1 VRRRRLRLGTKA
13 LLLSFLIL
21 HPLGTT
27 TAQPLTIG
35 PGVSI
40 TAKSSNLVEAGG
52 LVTYT
57 ITLANSRLEDLL
69 DVAVTD
75 KLPEGFTY
83 VPGSTTVRIN
93 EQVISEVDLTLSG
106 RDLTWGPFTVPPA
119 TRVYDNPYGVH
130 TYVQDLC
137 LDQYVGFQLDKA
149 LDLVGAGGH
158 VKQLLYPVTNLTS
171 DPQQYWVEF
180 VNGAY
185 DRDLVPIV
193 RVQGEW
199 GGGCWIKP
207 QADAP
212 GDYASIAEA
221 YKQVVQGLPRR
232 DGHTLY
238 VEVWNEPDLLV
249 EWSGSPSAW
258 EYGHFFV
265 DVAAA
270 IHSLCDS
277 RIKVLNGGLTPG
289 NSSFT
294 RQLVSVPGFVDS
306 FDLWA
311 THCYP
316 HNHPPEYNLHHGT
329 AAYPQFAVDS
339 YLLELDILARYG
351 GRSNVQVILTE
362 TGHALYEN
370 TFGFEGYP
378 PISESNRAAYMVRAF
393 QNHWLSWPEVVA
405 VTPFELVD
413 PYGTTW
419 YMDWL
424 YPTSDIPHQQ
434 YLAIEA
440 LPKPGS
446 TVVPSAL
453 TITFQTQ
460 ASDVSGT
467 YYSDISAVA
476 NNVVIP
482 AVNGTAEV
490 RVVAGRQ
497 QVYLPL
503 VTKLTSPILPST
515 MATGP
520 VSEVEPVST
529 GQPLAPSIILGPSSR
544 FAPAGLQIQPPG
556 RRTANSDPERSEGPA
571 GAEAALVG
579 AHSISVDVGPRG
591 IAIDSLAQ
599 RAYVTA
605 EAGLAIIDLEE
616 SQLVA
621 TVPLGADP
629 QGVAV
634 NPSTGCVYVALSGTA
649 QQPCPDGSTSSPR
662 RLVEGSRDGSLS
674 VVDGLEG
681 RVLAVVTGLK
691 RPRDVAVNPTTNR
704 VYVTDTDADRLV
716 VMDGTS
722 NETLVSLP
730 VGSYPDA
737 VAFDLEANRVYVANA
752 GDGSL
757 WILDGTNHELIA
769 SVKVAEGPLLGM
781 AVNQDTGY
789 VYIVHVLVP
798 GRHGLTVI
806 DAQKGDVVATLVGD
820 YSHPLGAAYAV
831 AVDEK
836 TNCLYLAAEGE
847 LLVINGESHDL
858 VAVIPT
864 GAIAYN
870 FGLAVDQATGRVCV
884 ADVQKAKILIL
895 ESVR

>member
-1 VRRRRLRLGTKA
+1 VECIVRKRPLWLGTKV
-13 LLLSFLIL
+13 LLLGFLIL

-27 TAQPLTIG
+27 TAQPLTMV
-35 PGVSI
+35 PDVSI
-40 TAKSSNLVEAGG
+40 TAQSSSLVEAGG

-57 ITLANSRLEDLL
+57 ITLSNSRLEELL

-83 VPGSTTVRIN
+83 VPGSTAVQIDER
-93 EQVISEVDLTLSG
+93 VISKDDPTISG
-106 RDLTWGPFTVPPA
+106 HDLTWRLFTVPPA

-137 LDQYVGFQLDKA
+137 LDRYIDFQLDKA
-149 LDLVGAGGH
+149 LNLVGAGGH
-158 VKQLLYPVTNLTS
+158 VKQLLYPVTNSTS
-171 DPQQYWVEF
+171 GPRQCWVEF

-193 RVQGEW
+193 RIQGEW
-199 GGGCWIKP
+199 GGGYWIKP

-212 GDYASIAEA
+212 GDYTSIAEA
-221 YKQVVQGLPRR
+221 YKRVVQRLPRR

-238 VEVWNEPDLLV
+238 VEVWNEPDLPV
-249 EWSGSPSAW
+249 EWSGSPNAW

-270 IHSLCDS
+270 IHSLGDS

-316 HNHPPEYNLHHGT
+316 HNHSPEYNLHQGT
-329 AAYPQFAVDS
+329 ATYPQYAIDS
-339 YLLELDILARYG
+339 YLLELDVLAGYG
-351 GRSNVQVILTE
+351 GRRNVQVILTE
-362 TGHALYEN
+362 AGHALYEN
-370 TFGFEGYP
+370 TFSFEGYP
-378 PISESNRAAYMVRAF
+378 PVSESNRADYMVRAF
-393 QNHWLSWPEVVA
+393 QNYWLSWPEVVA
-405 VTPFELVD
+405 VTPFEMVD

-424 YPTSDIPHQQ
+424 YPTTDIPHQQ
-434 YLAIEA
+434 YSAIET
-440 LPKPGS
+440 LPKPGP
-446 TVVPSAL
+446 TVVPSTL
-453 TITFQTQ
+453 TIAFQAQ
-460 ASDVSGT
+460 ASDVPGI
-467 YYSDISAVA
+467 YYSDVSAVA
-476 NNVVIP
+476 SEVVI
-482 AVNGTAEV
+482 ASVNGTPEV
-490 RVVAGRQ
+490 RVVEKLQRG
-497 QVYLPL
+497 YLPL
-503 VTKLTSPILPST
+503 VTKLTSPISPSTTAVTGPIPEVEPISTWQPLTSSIILSPSAGLPST
-515 MATGP
+515 SLRTGRTGP
-520 VSEVEPVST
+520 SVQTVEAP
-529 GQPLAPSIILGPSSR
+529 PLV
-544 FAPAGLQIQPPG
+544 
-556 RRTANSDPERSEGPA
+556 D
-571 GAEAALVG
+571 
-579 AHSISVDVGPRG
+579 SISLDVGPRG

-599 RAYVTA
+599 RAYVTT
-605 EAGLAIIDLEE
+605 EGGLAIIDLEE
-616 SQLVA
+616 NKLVA

-634 NPSTGCVYVALSGTA
+634 NPFTGRVYVALS
-649 QQPCPDGSTSSPR
+649 
-662 RLVEGSRDGSLS
+662 EEGSLS
-674 VVDGLEG
+674 AVDGLEG
-681 RVLAVVTGLK
+681 RVLAVITGLR
-691 RPRDVAVNPTTNR
+691 RPRGVAVNPTTNR

-737 VAFDLEANRVYVANA
+737 AVFDLEANRIYVANA

-757 WILDGTNHELIA
+757 WILDGTNHEFIG

-781 AVNQDTGY
+781 AVNQDTGR
-789 VYIVHVLVP
+789 VYIVHALVP
-798 GRHGLTVI
+798 GRHGLTVM
-806 DAQKGDVVATLVGD
+806 DDQRGEVVAIMAGD
-820 YSHPLGAAYAV
+820 YSHSLGAAYAV

-836 TNCLYLAAEGE
+836 ANRLYLAAEGE

-858 VAVIPT
+858 IAVIPT

-884 ADVQKAKILIL
+884 ADVQEAKVLIF
-895 ESVR
+895 EGVR

>member
-1 VRRRRLRLGTKA
+1 MHLRRESIVRKRPLWLGTKA
-13 LLLSFLIL
+13 LLLGFLIL

-27 TAQPLTIG
+27 TAQPLTMLSD
-35 PGVSI
+35 VSI
-40 TAKSSNLVEAGG
+40 TAQSSSPVEVGG

-57 ITLANSRLEDLL
+57 ITLSNSGLEELL

-83 VPGSTTVRIN
+83 VPGSTTVQID
-93 EQVISEVDLTLSG
+93 EQVISKDDPTISG
-106 RDLTWGPFTVPPA
+106 RDLTWGLFTVLSA
-119 TRVYDNPYGVH
+119 IQVSDNPYGIH

-137 LDQYVGFQLDKA
+137 LDEYTDFQLDKA

-158 VKQLLYPVTNLTS
+158 VKQLLYPVTNSTS
-171 DPQQYWVEF
+171 GPQQCWVEF

-185 DRDLVPIV
+185 ERDLVPIV
-193 RVQGEW
+193 RIQGEW
-199 GGGCWIKP
+199 GGSYWIKP

-212 GDYASIAEA
+212 GDYTSIAEA
-221 YKQVVQGLPRR
+221 YKRVVQGLPLR

-238 VEVWNEPDLLV
+238 VEVWNEPNLPV
-249 EWSGSPSAW
+249 EWSESPSAW
-258 EYGHFFV
+258 EYGHFFI

-270 IHSLCDS
+270 IHSLGDS

-316 HNHPPEYNLHHGT
+316 HNHPPEYNLHQGT
-329 AAYPQFAVDS
+329 ATYPQFAIDS
-339 YLLELDILARYG
+339 YLLELDVLTYYG

-378 PISESNRAAYMVRAF
+378 PISESNRADYMVRAF
-393 QNHWLSWPEVVA
+393 QNYWLSWPEVVA

-424 YPTSDIPHQQ
+424 YPTTDMPHEQ
-434 YLAIEA
+434 YSAVEA
-440 LPKPGS
+440 LPKPGP
-446 TVVPSAL
+446 TVVPGTL
-453 TITFQTQ
+453 TIASQAQ
-460 ASDVSGT
+460 ASDVAGV
-467 YYSDISAVA
+467 YYSDVSAVA
-476 NNVVIP
+476 SKVVVA
-482 AVNGTAEV
+482 AVNGAAEV
-490 RVVAGRQ
+490 RVVARPQ

-503 VTKLTSPILPST
+503 VTRLTSPISPST
-515 MATGP
+515 TAATGP
-520 VSEVEPVST
+520 VSEVEPIST
-529 GQPLAPSIILGPSSR
+529 WQPLASSIILSPS
-544 FAPAGLQIQPPG
+544 LQTMNKLSQVETPQ
-556 RRTANSDPERSEGPA
+556 
-571 GAEAALVG
+571 LVD
-579 AHSISVDVGPRG
+579 SISVDVGPRG

-599 RAYVTA
+599 RAYVTT
-605 EAGLAIIDLEE
+605 EGGLTIIDLGE

-634 NPSTGCVYVALSGTA
+634 NPSTGRVYVALSDTA
-649 QQPCPDGSTSSPR
+649 QQCR
-662 RLVEGSRDGSLS
+662 EGSLS

-681 RVLAVVTGLK
+681 RVLAVVTRLK
-691 RPRDVAVNPTTNR
+691 RPRGVAVNPTTNR
-704 VYVTDTDADRLV
+704 VYVTDTGADRLV
-716 VMDGTS
+716 VMDGTN

-737 VAFDLEANRVYVANA
+737 IAVDLEANRIYVANA

-769 SVKVAEGPLLGM
+769 SVKVAEGPVLGM

-789 VYIVHVLVP
+789 VYIVHTLVP

-806 DAQKGDVVATLVGD
+806 DAQRGDVVATLAGD
-820 YSHPLGAAYAV
+820 YSRPLGAAYAV
-831 AVDEK
+831 AVDKK
-836 TNCLYLAAEGE
+836 TNRLYLAAEGE
-847 LLVINGESHDL
+847 LLIIDGQSHDL

-864 GAIAYN
+864 GAITYN
-870 FGLAVDQATGRVCV
+870 FGLVVDQATGRVCV
-884 ADVQKAKILIL
+884 ADVQEAKVLIF
-895 ESVR
+895 EGVR

>member
-1 VRRRRLRLGTKA
+1 MHLRRESIVRKRPLWLGTKA
-13 LLLSFLIL
+13 LLLGFLIL

-27 TAQPLTIG
+27 TAQPLTMLSD
-35 PGVSI
+35 VSI
-40 TAKSSNLVEAGG
+40 TAQSSSPVEVGG

-57 ITLANSRLEDLL
+57 ITLSNSGLEELL

-83 VPGSTTVRIN
+83 VPGSTTVQID
-93 EQVISEVDLTLSG
+93 EQVISKDDPTISG
-106 RDLTWGPFTVPPA
+106 RDLTWGLFTVLSA
-119 TRVYDNPYGVH
+119 IQVSDNPYGIH

-137 LDQYVGFQLDKA
+137 LDEYTDFQLDKA

-158 VKQLLYPVTNLTS
+158 VKQLLYPVTNSTS
-171 DPQQYWVEF
+171 GPQQCWVEF

-185 DRDLVPIV
+185 ERDLVPIV
-193 RVQGEW
+193 RIQGEW
-199 GGGCWIKP
+199 GGSYWIKP

-212 GDYASIAEA
+212 GDYTSIAEA
-221 YKQVVQGLPRR
+221 YKRVVQGLPLR

-238 VEVWNEPDLLV
+238 VEVWNEPNLPV
-249 EWSGSPSAW
+249 EWSESPSAW
-258 EYGHFFV
+258 EYGHFFI

-270 IHSLCDS
+270 IHSLGDS

-316 HNHPPEYNLHHGT
+316 HNHPPEYNLHQGT
-329 AAYPQFAVDS
+329 ATYPQFAIDS
-339 YLLELDILARYG
+339 YLLELDVLTYYG

-378 PISESNRAAYMVRAF
+378 PISESNRADYMVRAF
-393 QNHWLSWPEVVA
+393 QNYWLSWPEVVA

-424 YPTSDIPHQQ
+424 YPTTDMPHEQ
-434 YLAIEA
+434 YSAIEA
-440 LPKPGS
+440 LPKPGP
-446 TVVPSAL
+446 TVVPGTLA
-453 TITFQTQ
+453 IAFQAQ
-460 ASDVSGT
+460 APDVPGT
-467 YYSDISAVA
+467 YYSDVSAVA
-476 NNVVIP
+476 SKVVVA
-482 AVNGTAEV
+482 AVNGAAEV
-490 RVVAGRQ
+490 RVVARPQ

-503 VTKLTSPILPST
+503 VTRLTSPISPST
-515 MATGP
+515 TAATGP
-520 VSEVEPVST
+520 VSEVEPIST
-529 GQPLAPSIILGPSSR
+529 WQPLASSIILSPS
-544 FAPAGLQIQPPG
+544 LQTMNKLSQVETPQ
-556 RRTANSDPERSEGPA
+556 
-571 GAEAALVG
+571 LVD
-579 AHSISVDVGPRG
+579 SISVDVGPRG

-599 RAYVTA
+599 RAYVTT
-605 EAGLAIIDLEE
+605 EGGLTIIDLGE

-634 NPSTGCVYVALSGTA
+634 NPSTGRVYVALSDTA
-649 QQPCPDGSTSSPR
+649 QQCR
-662 RLVEGSRDGSLS
+662 EGSLS

-681 RVLAVVTGLK
+681 RVLAVVTRLK
-691 RPRDVAVNPTTNR
+691 RPRGVAVNPTTNR
-704 VYVTDTDADRLV
+704 VYVTDTGADRLV
-716 VMDGTS
+716 VMDGTN

-737 VAFDLEANRVYVANA
+737 IAVDLEANRIYVANA

-769 SVKVAEGPLLGM
+769 SVKVAEGPVLGM

-789 VYIVHVLVP
+789 VYIVHTLVP

-806 DAQKGDVVATLVGD
+806 DAQRGDVVATLAGD
-820 YSHPLGAAYAV
+820 YSRPLGAAYAV
-831 AVDEK
+831 AVDKK
-836 TNCLYLAAEGE
+836 TNRLYLAAEGE
-847 LLVINGESHDL
+847 LLIIDGQSHDL

-864 GAIAYN
+864 GAITYN
-870 FGLAVDQATGRVCV
+870 FGLVVDQATGRVCV
-884 ADVQKAKILIL
+884 ADVQGAKILIF